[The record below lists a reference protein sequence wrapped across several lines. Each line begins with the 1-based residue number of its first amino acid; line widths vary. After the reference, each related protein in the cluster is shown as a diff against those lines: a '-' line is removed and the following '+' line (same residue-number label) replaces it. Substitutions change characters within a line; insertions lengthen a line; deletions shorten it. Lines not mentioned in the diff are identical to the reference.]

1 MFIIFFKGNMGQMVL
16 SLDSNV
22 ENIRKKQQ
30 KLNYMNFS
38 EKRLKSLKKRIRVKP
53 FFNQNLLRILERES
67 RYQNEASFFYQD
79 LLKLLK

>member
-16 SLDSNV
+16 SLNSNV